1 MNVKLHLMEW
11 STCSIHLYWSHQ
23 YQVDHFHFISLQQTT
38 LSEWLCFSPIW
49 RYRKERKVGHRSA
62 SHWSNM
68 KKSTTHMN
76 KTCLALVWASQK
88 FRHSFLD
95 HSVGLLAWMDL
106 KLYGHFIGLYHNFF
120 FFFLYFHLIL
130 LSLFLFVL
138 PWFHIFIF
146 LFNNAHFILYFQKL
160 RL

>member
-1 MNVKLHLMEW
+1 MNVKLHLTEW

-38 LSEWLCFSPIW
+38 LSEWFCFGPEW
-49 RYRKERKVGHRSA
+49 RYRKEREVGHRLA

-76 KTCLALVWASQK
+76 KTCLALVWALQK

-95 HSVGLLAWMDL
+95 HSIGLLAWMDL

-120 FFFLYFHLIL
+120 VFCTFISIFCLCFYLFYLDFIYLYFYSIMHIL
-130 LSLFLFVL
+130 FYTSK
-138 PWFHIFIF
+138 
-146 LFNNAHFILYFQKL
+146 N
-160 RL
+160 